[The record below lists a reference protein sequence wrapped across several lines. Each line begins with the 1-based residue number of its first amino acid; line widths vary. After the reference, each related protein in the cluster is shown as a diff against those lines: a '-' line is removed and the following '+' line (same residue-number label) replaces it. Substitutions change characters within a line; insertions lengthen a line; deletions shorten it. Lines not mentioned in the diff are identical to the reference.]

1 MDINSLLQPISED
14 APTGIDP
21 RSDSSPKSTYNT
33 LKDARNSA
41 RAAERN
47 RLFDSGDN
55 TADIHWQSILKLAP
69 TTLETQAKDIE
80 ICCWLIEALTRKR
93 GFVGLLNG
101 LQLLNGLIKNFWDGV
116 YPLPDEDGIEN
127 TVFGIKG
134 LNGESSEGVLIP
146 PIRNIHITAGQGEQ
160 DFSLWQYKQALD
172 TRKIADGQARQ
183 KRTESAGFSFEDIE
197 KSVQDT
203 SDDECLAIRTNV
215 RACKREAKEISNL
228 LDSLCGD
235 ASPPMGNIVNTLDD
249 CESAVNH
256 LFKERFLMM
265 DTTNDEGGAN
275 ETTGDSTKAPSA
287 YQGAIK
293 SREQAFQQLVQI
305 SEFFRAT
312 EPHSPISYVLKK
324 AVKWGKMPLG
334 DLIEELIPDQSAQEQ
349 FRTLTGVKSRG

>member
-14 APTGIDP
+14 APTGVDP
-21 RSDSSPKSTYNT
+21 RLDASPKSTYNT
-33 LKDARNSA
+33 LKDARNNA

-55 TADIHWQSILKLAP
+55 TASTHWQTILELAP
-69 TTLETQAKDIE
+69 TVLEKQAKDIE

-101 LQLLNGLIKNFWDGV
+101 LQILNGLIKDFWDGI
-116 YPLPDEDGIEN
+116 YPLPDEDGVEN

-134 LNGESSEGVLIP
+134 LNGESREGVLIP
-146 PIRNIHITAGQGEQ
+146 PIRNILLTAGQGDQ

-172 TRKIADGQARQ
+172 TKKISDGPARQ
-183 KRTESAGFSFEDIE
+183 QRTESAGFSFEDIE
-197 KSVQDT
+197 KAVQGT
-203 SDDECLAIRTNV
+203 PDDECSAIRTNV
-215 RACKREAKEISNL
+215 RACKREAREISDL

-235 ASPPMGNIVNTLDD
+235 ASPPMSKIVNTLDD

-256 LFKERFLMM
+256 LYKERFLMM
-265 DTTNDEGGAN
+265 DKTDDEDGENEATSGA
-275 ETTGDSTKAPSA
+275 TKALSA

-293 SREQAFQQLVQI
+293 SREQAFQQLIQI

-334 DLIEELIPDQSAQEQ
+334 DLIEELIPDQGAQEQ
-349 FRTLTGVKSRG
+349 FRILTGIQSRS